1 MVKDFVFYLPIK
13 IVFGAGKFNT
23 AGEEAAKLG
32 RRAFIVTGKKSA
44 EKSGLLKR
52 LTSMLEQDNVS
63 WVHYNGVEPNPTT
76 VVIDSASKLA
86 RRENCDFV
94 IGLGGGSV
102 LDSAKAIALSA
113 KSGFPIW
120 RHAASWNSDYIEPEE
135 ALPIMAIETLAG
147 TSSDSDNIAVI
158 TNEKTGEKP
167 GFSSSL
173 LFPKVAI
180 IDPEVMV
187 SVPSRMTAITGFDIL
202 CHTMEG
208 YVTKVSHPI
217 ASILNL
223 RAIEIV
229 VNYLPAAVKDGS
241 NMEARS
247 YLAFANVLAGF
258 SLTHSKAV
266 LLHAMEHPLSGHFN
280 VTHAEGLAALIAKWI
295 EFSWD
300 GNKTAFRDIGTKFG
314 LAPGENT
321 KENLVS
327 AVRAFLKEIGLSVS
341 LSQLGVNQE
350 KFKVLAEDSL
360 HYMAGGVANNPVVA
374 TEEDIVRLLEE
385 SM

>member
-1 MVKDFVFYLPIK
+1 MIKDFVFYLPIK
-13 IVFGAGKFNT
+13 IVFGTGKFNT

-32 RRAFIVTGKKSA
+32 HKAFIVTGKKSA

-52 LTSMLEQDNVS
+52 FTDLLERKKVS
-63 WVHYNGVEPNPTT
+63 WVHFNGIEPNPTSKI
-76 VVIDSASKLA
+76 IDKASELA

-94 IGLGGGSV
+94 VGLGGGSV
-102 LDSAKAIALSA
+102 LDAAKSIALSA
-113 KSGFPIW
+113 KSGLPIW
-120 RHAASWNSDYIEPEE
+120 KHAASWISDYVEPKE

-147 TSSDSDNIAVI
+147 TSSDSDNISVI

-180 IDPEVMV
+180 IDPEIMV
-187 SVPSRMTAITGFDIL
+187 SVPPRMTAITGFDIL

-208 YVTKVSHPI
+208 YVTKASHPI

-229 VNYLPAAVKDGS
+229 INYLPTAVKYGS

-258 SLTHSKAV
+258 SLTHSRAA
-266 LLHAMEHPLSGHFN
+266 LLHAMEHPISGHFN
-280 VTHAEGLAALIAKWI
+280 VTHAEGLAALMPKWL

-300 GNKTAFRDIGTKFG
+300 GNMAAFRDIGSIFG
-314 LAPGENT
+314 LAPDENT
-321 KENLVS
+321 KENVVS
-327 AVRAFLKEIGLSVS
+327 AVKAFLQKIGLEVS
-341 LSQLGVNQE
+341 LSKLGVKRE
-350 KFKVLAEDSL
+350 SFKEMAEESL

-374 TEEDIVRLLEE
+374 TRDDIIRLLEE